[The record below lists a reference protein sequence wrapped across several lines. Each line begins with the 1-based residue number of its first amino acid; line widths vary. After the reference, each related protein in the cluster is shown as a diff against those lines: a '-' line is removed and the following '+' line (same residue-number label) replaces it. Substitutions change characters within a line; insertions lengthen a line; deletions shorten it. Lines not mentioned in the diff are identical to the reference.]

1 MAKIADC
8 KVDVTYAGPF
18 ALELRSFVEPGV
30 WTGEKTAVLEAIFEG
45 LKAAGYHYFSSR
57 VPTMRL
63 QRKGQSAVYRVPLAQ
78 RGALAPYRG
87 KLVHIVCLGRT
98 HHHDGRRFALAELSQ
113 NGQLLRSTQAD
124 SK

>member
-45 LKAAGYHYFSSR
+45 LKFGEEIIFICTWNSKLFLITALDRMPIGG
-57 VPTMRL
+57 VTGPL
-63 QRKGQSAVYRVPLAQ
+63 QVDY
-78 RGALAPYRG
+78 
-87 KLVHIVCLGRT
+87 
-98 HHHDGRRFALAELSQ
+98 
-113 NGQLLRSTQAD
+113 
-124 SK
+124 